1 MDCDQVFMIL
11 TRGPFP
17 TGELWD
23 EEVEAHLE
31 TCADCWRLAEAL
43 RPALEVFQEAVPPAE
58 SRDLPGY
65 WGDARPA
72 AAVVSELSRSSM
84 PLGAG
89 DRACGGCRGPICRT
103 TMIRSPTTF
112 RPQLLRAMV
121 LASTFTATA
130 IGAWACFG
138 WRGKGRTRQARP
150 LDAGLLVRDRPEIG
164 RVGTAHH
171 KMLSVGGRC
180 PPYSVAGR
188 S

>member
-31 TCADCWRLAEAL
+31 ICSECWQLAEAL

-72 AAVVSELSRSSM
+72 GTIAAALRPSPERITANLLPAYRTFVTQRQPSLTGRLS
-84 PLGAG
+84 PEV
-89 DRACGGCRGPICRT
+89 
-103 TMIRSPTTF
+103 
-112 RPQLLRAMV
+112 LRAMLVGSAMTAMAVGSV
-121 LASTFTATA
+121 LLWW
-130 IGAWACFG
+130 AW
-138 WRGKGRTRQARP
+138 
-150 LDAGLLVRDRPEIG
+150 
-164 RVGTAHH
+164 
-171 KMLSVGGRC
+171 
-180 PPYSVAGR
+180 
-188 S
+188 